1 MKTIRIPDTYNYI
14 GIFLTFG
21 CNLNCSYCIN
31 NFEQNLKRR
40 KIIAGKEWVRNLN
53 RIESRT
59 DLPITLQGGEP
70 SIHPDFIYVI
80 NNIKPELTIDILT
93 NLQFDV
99 DEFIKKVNPQRLK
112 RDAPYASIRVSYHP
126 ETMDL
131 DDTINRTLKMLKAGF
146 SIGIW
151 GVMHPIY
158 DEHIKEAQKKA
169 VDLGIDFR
177 TKEYLGEHHGR
188 IYGTYKYP
196 GACEMKFRKKVLCKT
211 TELLVDS
218 EGSVFRCHHDVY
230 KGVNSIG
237 SLFNPDFEIQDVYRD
252 CDYFGHCN
260 PCDIKIK
267 TDRHQVYGWTSV
279 DIKFDGTEK

>member
-1 MKTIRIPDTYNYI
+1 MKTINIPHTYNYI

-21 CNLNCSYCIN
+21 CTLNCSYCIN
-31 NFEQNLKRR
+31 NFEDNLKRR
-40 KIIAGKEWVRNLN
+40 KIIPGEEWVKHLN
-53 RIESRT
+53 RIESSP

-70 SIHPDFIYVI
+70 SVHPDFIYII
-80 NNIKPELTIDILT
+80 NSLKPELNIDILT

-126 ETMDL
+126 ETMNL
-131 DDTINRTLKMLKAGF
+131 DDTINRTLEMIKAGF

-151 GVMHPIY
+151 AVMHPIY
-158 DEHIKEAQKKA
+158 NEHINEAKKKA
-169 VDLGIDFR
+169 IALGIDFR
-177 TKEYLGEHHGR
+177 TKEFLGEYTGQLH
-188 IYGTYKYP
+188 GTYKYP
-196 GACEMKFRKKVLCKT
+196 GACDKKFRKKVFCKT

-218 EGSVFRCHHDVY
+218 QGSVFRCHHDIY
-230 KGVNSIG
+230 KGINTIG
-237 SLFNPDFEIQDVYRD
+237 ILFNPDFEIQDIYRD
-252 CDYFGHCN
+252 CDYFGYCN

-279 DIKFDGTEK
+279 EIKSP